1 MVIGKNKI
9 DYPVPSPQSPAPDR
23 GRFLI
28 LSVKAGPGRQG
39 GKVDKEDFLRTMVF
53 LLPREDDFVLFSSL
67 VHCPSLSPKS
77 CPHDNVKYLP
87 L

>member
-1 MVIGKNKI
+1 MIFCLST
-9 DYPVPSPQSPAPDR
+9 PPHR

-28 LSVKAGPGRQG
+28 LSVEAGPGRQG
-39 GKVDKEDFLRTMVF
+39 GKVDKEDFISTMVF

-77 CPHDNVKYLP
+77 CPHDNVKNLP

>member
-1 MVIGKNKI
+1 VR
-9 DYPVPSPQSPAPDR
+9 AHR

-28 LSVKAGPGRQG
+28 LSIKAGLGRQG
-39 GKVDKEDFLRTMVF
+39 GKVDKEDFLRTIVF
-53 LLPREDDFVLFSSL
+53 LLPREFDFVLFSSL

-77 CPHDNVKYLP
+77 CPHDNVKNLP